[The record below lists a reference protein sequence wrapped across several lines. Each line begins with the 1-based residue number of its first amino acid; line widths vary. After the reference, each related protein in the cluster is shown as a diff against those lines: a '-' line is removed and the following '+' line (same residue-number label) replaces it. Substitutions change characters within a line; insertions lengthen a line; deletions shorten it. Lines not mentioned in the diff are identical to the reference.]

1 MAQVEPIRTHEP
13 FHFSTRLHL
22 RELTGLRAKNLK
34 ELLEHIKTV
43 PGSVIYHHTHHFLIQ
58 HQYLSPEP
66 PNDFAYWVTEVLNE
80 RELGERLAS
89 INTCEFTTIRAL
101 RNKIAETIEQFLNQK
116 RGKFLKEADEGREFH
131 FIKSIS
137 FIFPT
142 PYTASNLKEFV
153 SVLKKI
159 TIHSIYFHIFEARLR
174 LEKET
179 NDFSLWLETALE
191 EKNLAKQIARLDP
204 YTHTL
209 EGLRDKIIRLIEAK
223 LGKK

>member
-1 MAQVEPIRTHEP
+1 M
-13 FHFSTRLHL
+13 
-22 RELTGLRAKNLK
+22 
-34 ELLEHIKTV
+34 
-43 PGSVIYHHTHHFLIQ
+43 
-58 HQYLSPEP
+58 
-66 PNDFAYWVTEVLNE
+66 LNE